1 MGMALL
7 DQGQPADTT
16 TTKHHT
22 GLIAVLAILAVAMLA
37 AGAWLIVDRQQQPL
51 SAEDQQHA
59 ALMDVVT
66 AHFEAVNARDADAI
80 RATLTDDF
88 TWDQNGWIADADTYL
103 AATMGYGT
111 QEPFTGDGAVF
122 SGDLGVTVPSDLVG
136 EGTYLFILR
145 EVDGQL
151 KIASIVQ
158 RFIERQPVSAEQ
170 QAAIMDVVTAHR
182 DAVNGPMEVDTHDAI
197 LATLTDDF
205 TEYLSN
211 YGEVVQREDYA
222 QRELNT
228 DLTFTEDPVFF
239 GDLQVAIPVR
249 REFHGVWLNGEPA
262 APKVGTYI
270 FTMQEVDGQL
280 KIATIVFT
288 ET

>member
-1 MGMALL
+1 M
-7 DQGQPADTT
+7 
-16 TTKHHT
+16 
-22 GLIAVLAILAVAMLA
+22 
-37 AGAWLIVDRQQQPL
+37 
-51 SAEDQQHA
+51 
-59 ALMDVVT
+59 
-66 AHFEAVNARDADAI
+66 
-80 RATLTDDF
+80 
-88 TWDQNGWIADADTYL
+88 
-103 AATMGYGT
+103 
-111 QEPFTGDGAVF
+111 
-122 SGDLGVTVPSDLVG
+122 
-136 EGTYLFILR
+136 
-145 EVDGQL
+145 